1 MLPSWS
7 SGTPVA
13 PCTNGQGGTCWKRHE
28 LRLDSVVASE
38 SAAGAMQ
45 RRGDVESAR
54 GIRRR
59 QTRARLGASWQL
71 ACDYS

>member
-13 PCTNGQGGTCWKRHE
+13 PCANGQGGTCWKRHE

-45 RRGDVESAR
+45 RRGAVESAR
-54 GIRRR
+54 GET
-59 QTRARLGASWQL
+59 QTRAQLGASWQR
-71 ACDYS
+71 CD